1 MTYLLVALLIFAA
14 TATLVLAMTL
24 RKKEQGTQSLRDR
37 IGIQEPRGQGR
48 TSGGMALAI
57 ERDTRMSAMPF
68 FDRLLRKM
76 SIARGLELL
85 LYQSGS
91 SMRVG
96 MFLLIMAAGAMIA
109 YLVGYVV
116 FTRLLHALVFMVVGG
131 VAPLLILHHK
141 KSVRMRAFSEE
152 FPDALDLLVSALR
165 AGISFSSAMQIVAD
179 ESPEPIRS
187 EFAIVVEEQALG
199 LELREALTNMA
210 NRVDS
215 LDLKFFVTAVVLQR
229 DTGGNLTEVLDNTSR
244 LIRDRFR
251 ILGDIQTFTAQGRL
265 TGAILTCLPLGLAIF
280 MVIVAPEYFHK
291 MWDLPSGRAVLG
303 FGAFMQ
309 LLGSLAIR
317 QIVNIKV

>member
-1 MTYLLVALLIFAA
+1 MTFLFVAVLLFAA
-14 TATLVLAMTL
+14 TASLVLAFVL
-24 RKKEQGTQSLRDR
+24 RGQERSNRSLRDR
-37 IGIQEPRGQGR
+37 IGAEDRNNR
-48 TSGGMALAI
+48 TGGAAARAI

-68 FDRLLRKM
+68 LDRLLRRLSM
-76 SIARGLELL
+76 ARGLELL

-96 MFLLIMAAGAMIA
+96 MFLLVVASGAMIA
-109 YLVGYVV
+109 YLVGYIV
-116 FTRLLHALVFMVVGG
+116 FHRLLHALLFMAVGG
-131 VAPLLILHHK
+131 VAPYLLLLHK
-141 KSVRMRAFSEE
+141 KGKRMKAFSEE

-165 AGISFSSAMQIVAD
+165 AGISFSSGLQIVAD

-199 LELREALTNMA
+199 LDMREALTNMA

-215 LDLKFFVTAVVLQR
+215 VDLKFFVTAVVLQR

-265 TGAILTCLPLGLAIF
+265 TGAILTCLPLSLAIF

-291 MWDLPSGRAVLG
+291 MWDHPTGRGVLG
-303 FGAFMQ
+303 FAAFMQ
-309 LLGSLAIR
+309 ILGSMAIR
-317 QIVNIKV
+317 HIVNIKV

>member
-1 MTYLLVALLIFAA
+1 MTFLLVALLLFGA
-14 TATLVLAMTL
+14 TTALVLALTL
-24 RKKEQGTQSLRDR
+24 RKREQATQTLRDR
-37 IGIQEPRGQGR
+37 IGAQGK
-48 TSGGMALAI
+48 TQAAGTPGI
-57 ERDTRMSAMPF
+57 ERDTRMSALPF
-68 FDRLLRKM
+68 LDRLLRRASM
-76 SIARGLELL
+76 ARGLELL
-85 LYQSGS
+85 LYQAGV

-96 MFLLIMAAGAMIA
+96 MFLMVIVGCAMIA
-109 YLVGYVV
+109 YFVGYIM
-116 FTRLLHALVFMVVGG
+116 FTRLIHAAIFMTVGG
-131 VAPLLILHHK
+131 LIPLFVVHQK
-141 KSVRMRAFSEE
+141 KNARMRAFTEE

-215 LDLKFFVTAVVLQR
+215 IDLKFFVTAVVLQR
-229 DTGGNLTEVLDNTSR
+229 DTGGNLTEVLENTGR

-251 ILGDIQTFTAQGRL
+251 ILGDIMTFTAQGRL

-280 MVIVAPEYFHK
+280 MLVLAPDYFHK
-291 MWDLPSGRAVLG
+291 MWDLPTGRAVLG
-303 FGAFMQ
+303 FAAFMQ
-309 LLGSLAIR
+309 ILGSLAIR

>member
-1 MTYLLVALLIFAA
+1 MTYLIVAVLLFAA
-14 TATLVLAMTL
+14 TSTLVIALSL
-24 RKKEQGTQSLRDR
+24 RKREEGTRSLRDR
-37 IGIQEPRGQGR
+37 IGVQTPRGR
-48 TSGGMALAI
+48 ERSGSMAIAI
-57 ERDTRMSAMPF
+57 ERDTRMSAVPAL
-68 FDRLLRKM
+68 DRLLRRM
-76 SIARGLELL
+76 TVARSLELL
-85 LYQSGS
+85 LYQAGS

-96 MFLLIMAAGAMIA
+96 MFLMIMAACAMVA

-116 FTRLLHALVFMVVGG
+116 FTRLLHALVFLVVGG
-131 VAPLLILHHK
+131 VAPLLIIHHK

-179 ESPEPIRS
+179 ESPDPIRS

-199 LELREALTNMA
+199 LEMREALSNMA

-215 LDLKFFVTAVVLQR
+215 IDLKFFVTAVVLQR

-251 ILGDIQTFTAQGRL
+251 ILGDIKTFTAQGRL
-265 TGAILTCLPLGLAIF
+265 TGVILTCLPMALALF
-280 MVIVAPEYFHK
+280 MVVVAPDYFHT
-291 MWDLPSGRAVLG
+291 MWDNPSGRAVLG
-303 FGAFMQ
+303 FGFLMQ

-317 QIVNIKV
+317 KIVNIKV

>member
-1 MTYLLVALLIFAA
+1 MTYLFVALLLFGAVAA
-14 TATLVLAMTL
+14 IVVALHL
-24 RKKEQGTQSLRDR
+24 RKQEEGTRSLRDR
-37 IGIQEPRGQGR
+37 IGGHDRNR
-48 TSGGMALAI
+48 RSGNVAVAI
-57 ERDTRMSAMPF
+57 ERDTRMSSMPF
-68 FDRLLRKM
+68 LDRLLRKM
-76 SIARGLELL
+76 TVARGLELL
-85 LYQSGS
+85 LYQAGS

-96 MFLLIMAAGAMIA
+96 MFLMIMAAGAMIA
-109 YLVGYVV
+109 YLVGYIV
-116 FTRLLHALVFMVVGG
+116 FSRLLHALAFMVVGG
-131 VAPLLILHHK
+131 VAPLVIVHHK
-141 KSVRMRAFSEE
+141 KSARMKAFSEE

-199 LELREALTNMA
+199 LDLREALTNMA

-215 LDLKFFVTAVVLQR
+215 LDLKFFATAVVLQR

-265 TGAILTCLPLGLAIF
+265 TGVILTCLPLGLALF
-280 MVIVAPEYFHK
+280 MVVVAPDYFHT
-291 MWDLPSGRAVLG
+291 MWDHETGRAVLG
-303 FGAFMQ
+303 FGFLMQ

-317 QIVNIKV
+317 KIVNIKV